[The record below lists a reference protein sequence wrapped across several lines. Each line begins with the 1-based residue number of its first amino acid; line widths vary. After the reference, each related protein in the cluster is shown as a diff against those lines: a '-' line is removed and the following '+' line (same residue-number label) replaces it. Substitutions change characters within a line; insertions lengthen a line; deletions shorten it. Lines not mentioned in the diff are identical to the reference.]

1 MNPFMQLIRAL
12 ILDFP
17 DIVKVL
23 RCVPKKV
30 WLKACAFISFF
41 GTGGL
46 MFFYVTDADIVLFLD
61 YICNSRLYKFFAN
74 LYSITPELDPS
85 INPTKKED
93 EHEEEFEDSE
103 NKKNQS
109 QTKNK
114 FFKPESPTEIKVAVI
129 VVAIFGIPYLIFKI
143 FFDKK

>member
-1 MNPFMQLIRAL
+1 
-12 ILDFP
+12 
-17 DIVKVL
+17 
-23 RCVPKKV
+23 
-30 WLKACAFISFF
+30 
-41 GTGGL
+41 
-46 MFFYVTDADIVLFLD
+46 MFFYVTDADIASFLT
-61 YICNSRLYKFFAN
+61 YICNSRLYKFFAD

-85 INPTKKED
+85 INFMKKEE

>member
-1 MNPFMQLIRAL
+1 
-12 ILDFP
+12 
-17 DIVKVL
+17 
-23 RCVPKKV
+23 
-30 WLKACAFISFF
+30 
-41 GTGGL
+41 
-46 MFFYVTDADIVLFLD
+46 MFFYVTDADIASFLN

-85 INPTKKED
+85 INSMKKEE

-109 QTKNK
+109 KTKNK
-114 FFKPESPTEIKVAVI
+114 LFKPESPKEIKVAVI
-129 VVAIFGIPYLIFKI
+129 VIAIFGIPYLIFKI